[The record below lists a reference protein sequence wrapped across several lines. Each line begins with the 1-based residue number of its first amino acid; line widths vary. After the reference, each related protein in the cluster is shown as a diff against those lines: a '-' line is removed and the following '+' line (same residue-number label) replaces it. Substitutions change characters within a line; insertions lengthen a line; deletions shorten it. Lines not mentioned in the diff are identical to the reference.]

1 MFIRENEAD
10 DKSSL
15 RFDQNPKIMLNAV
28 DFYKSF
34 IGMPGVRIKI
44 QSRIIEFGNDP
55 KPESEGLCPI
65 MDGNMRDGEVEAM
78 EPEALNGS
86 GRHIGVV
93 I

>member
-1 MFIRENEAD
+1 
-10 DKSSL
+10 
-15 RFDQNPKIMLNAV
+15 MLHAV
-28 DFYKSF
+28 DLYKSC

-44 QSRIIEFGNDP
+44 QSRIIEFGYDLKLGN
-55 KPESEGLCPI
+55 EGLCPI

-78 EPEALNGS
+78 EQEALNGS